1 MIYSYNFGED
11 FDFEPE
17 WDVRKTAIIKVLKRY
32 FKDRCDLQDYQAEL
46 VAEEVYDFEID
57 DALEEIFEEK
67 LYAEF
72 EPLASEEYNNMC
84 ADEREYSSWFG
95 TKNDVRGC

>member
-1 MIYSYNFGED
+1 MIYSYDFGED
-11 FDFEPE
+11 FDFEPD
-17 WDVRKTAIIKVLKRY
+17 WKVRKLALIKMLKQH
-32 FKDRCDLQDYQAEL
+32 FKERCDLQDYQAEL

-67 LYAEF
+67 LYEEF
-72 EPLASEEYNNMC
+72 KPLARAEYN
-84 ADEREYSSWFG
+84 DERAEESEFASWFG